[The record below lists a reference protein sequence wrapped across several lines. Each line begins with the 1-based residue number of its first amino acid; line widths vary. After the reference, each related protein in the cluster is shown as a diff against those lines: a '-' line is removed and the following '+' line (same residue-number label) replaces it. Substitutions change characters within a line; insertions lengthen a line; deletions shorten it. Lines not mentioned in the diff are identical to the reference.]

1 MNARKE
7 LQKELHDIGKT
18 MNDVK
23 YLYVRFEKPLYTTK
37 AEDICEFQE
46 KGNFDLSILDFD
58 YDVNYGSQQLYGYVV
73 FADGSWLERNN
84 EDEDDY
90 SLGDEWW
97 EYKKTPTK
105 EDLEMFLKEG
115 LENQQKKKENLTSP
129 KPKDRIIEILT
140 KTFNEELGRLAEKL
154 TASKEPTPRKT
165 ITSLYQGENNGGEER

>member
-58 YDVNYGSQQLYGYVV
+58 YDENYGSQQLYGYVV

-84 EDEDDY
+84 VDEDDY

-115 LENQQKKKENLTSP
+115 LENQKQKEVLPTTQNESIGVWVKNL
-129 KPKDRIIEILT
+129 
-140 KTFNEELGRLAEKL
+140 NEEVNRLAV
-154 TASKEPTPRKT
+154 SKDPSPRKT
-165 ITSLYQGENNGGEER
+165 ITSLYQGEK